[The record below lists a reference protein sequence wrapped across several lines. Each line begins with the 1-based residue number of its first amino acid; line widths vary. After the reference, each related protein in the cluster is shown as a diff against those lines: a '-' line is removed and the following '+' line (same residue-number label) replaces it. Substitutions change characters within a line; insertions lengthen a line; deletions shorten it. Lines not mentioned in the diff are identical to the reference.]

1 MPEPIYSRP
10 FPIAH
15 NSVEDDYLEA
25 VWASH
30 QFYQE
35 VDQRQAFED
44 YCQRYYRLAA
54 SNRREAELM
63 QDDINVFGWFC
74 RE

>member
-10 FPIAH
+10 FPAAQEH
-15 NSVEDDYLEA
+15 VEDDCLMA
-25 VWASH
+25 AWAAH

-35 VDQRQAFED
+35 VEQRQAFED

-54 SNRREAELM
+54 SNQREMELM
-63 QDDINVFGWFC
+63 RDDINLFGWFC
-74 RE
+74 RG